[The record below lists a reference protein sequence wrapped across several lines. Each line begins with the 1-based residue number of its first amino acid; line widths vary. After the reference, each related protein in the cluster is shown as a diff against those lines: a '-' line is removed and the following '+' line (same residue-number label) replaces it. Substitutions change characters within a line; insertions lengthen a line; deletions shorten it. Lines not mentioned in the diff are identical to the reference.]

1 MTASADNFLAIQHGM
16 DREYSIVD
24 HILSERL
31 SNTFDEEYCPVQ
43 QCAGVHSG
51 EIGFE
56 NSKNSIRSHERL
68 PQINSKLLKSRVW
81 VSCTIHKYYFYSALV
96 NTQRKKN

>member
-31 SNTFDEEYCPVQ
+31 SNAFDEEYCPGQ
-43 QCAGVHSG
+43 QCVGVHSG
-51 EIGFE
+51 EIGF
-56 NSKNSIRSHERL
+56 NGSQERF

-81 VSCTIHKYYFYSALV
+81 VSYTHILLLQS
-96 NTQRKKN
+96 TS